1 MSWYLVIDRED
12 VVMVIENEPQISEV
26 ITDQEIG
33 KVYTVYEKS
42 KESRVVFVTEYF
54 REDEEK

>member
-1 MSWYLVIDRED
+1 
-12 VVMVIENEPQISEV
+12 MVIENEPQISEV